1 MELEGGQLITVV
13 FILQDKGIAMYQTI
27 LQECRKWF
35 YNVSSQ
41 YDEVLKI
48 SIEKD
53 DSSCLIGDI
62 DSNRYISQIIVA
74 ESGFKPYRY
83 VEFTIYDLDK
93 DVNQS
98 PVFWYGDQDN
108 SSVVDIID
116 NLNKGLRI
124 VLS

>member
-13 FILQDKGIAMYQTI
+13 FIPQDKGIAMYQTI
-27 LQECRKWF
+27 LQECRKLF

-62 DSNRYISQIIVA
+62 DSNRYIVSDTFNHA
-74 ESGFKPYRY
+74 NGEKRTS
-83 VEFTIYDLDK
+83 
-93 DVNQS
+93 
-98 PVFWYGDQDN
+98 
-108 SSVVDIID
+108 
-116 NLNKGLRI
+116 LRI
-124 VLS
+124 VR

>member
-1 MELEGGQLITVV
+1 
-13 FILQDKGIAMYQTI
+13 MYQTI

-35 YNVSSQ
+35 YNVFSQ
-41 YDEVLKI
+41 YDELLKI

-53 DSSCLIGDI
+53 DSSCLIGNI
-62 DSNRYISQIIVA
+62 DSNRYISQIIVS
-74 ESGFKPYRY
+74 ESDFKPYRY

-98 PVFWYGDQDN
+98 PVFWYGDQEN